1 MELCG
6 TYPEGRLYQAG
17 LGTFWADALL
27 IYDDQEIL
35 SLVVREID
43 KGVVDPW

>member
-6 TYPEGRLYQAG
+6 TYPEGRLYQDVLA
-17 LGTFWADALL
+17 TFWADALL